1 MSPYLVT
8 EKSEW
13 AHMSKHERA
22 WAKMLNPLILTGLTS
37 KFPIL
42 VLQMLIGHHE
52 TLFGDKKRASEHTW
66 ASMSKH
72 EQAWARMLNPLVL
85 TGLTSKFPSL
95 VLHMLIWHHKTLFGD
110 IKVQVSK
117 HEQAWARM
125 LSPLILTGLTPKF
138 PILVLHM
145 LIWYRKTLFG
155 DKVQVSTNEQAI
167 FELKSALL
175 SF

>member
-1 MSPYLVT
+1 
-8 EKSEW
+8 
-13 AHMSKHERA
+13 
-22 WAKMLNPLILTGLTS
+22 MLNPLI
-37 KFPIL
+37 
-42 VLQMLIGHHE
+42 
-52 TLFGDKKRASEHTW
+52 
-66 ASMSKH
+66 
-72 EQAWARMLNPLVL
+72 L

-175 SF
+175 SFESALNWLESGGLAIRIVHFAKSLFAREKIWFNKKWNTLQAFLWQPTALETPA